1 MLAAVGRIVLL
12 LPRRVALRLGILL
25 ADLFFLFSRREK
37 TVALENLSAAFGAEK
52 NPDDILRICRYCF
65 RNLGK
70 QLMEVLQIP
79 RLTSENLGKL
89 VTCEG
94 RQNIEDA
101 LKAGKGVIILTAH
114 FGNWEL
120 LGAGLNL
127 SGYKL
132 SYIVRPLRSPQM
144 DALLNRI
151 RESAGG
157 KPIPRGASV
166 KGALRCLRRNE
177 LLAILSDIDTKVDGV
192 FVDFFGR
199 PAFTPRGP
207 VSIALRTGAALVPTH
222 VVRQKDDTHVIIAEK
237 ALELKVTGDL
247 EEDIR
252 LNTARSVKIL
262 ESYIRK
268 YPEQWIW
275 VHDRWKTQPNAVS
288 KNHPASS
295 NAR

>member
-1 MLAAVGRIVLL
+1 MGV
-12 LPRRVALRLGILL
+12 LL

-37 TVALENLSAAFGAEK
+37 TVALKNLSAAFGAEK
-52 NPDDILRICRYCF
+52 NPDEILRICRYCF

-70 QLMEVLQIP
+70 QLMEVLQMP
-79 RLTSENLGKL
+79 RLTPENLDRL
-89 VTCEG
+89 VTYEG
-94 RQNIEDA
+94 KQNIDNA

-120 LGAGLNL
+120 LGAGLGL

-132 SYIVRPLRSPQM
+132 NYIFRPLRSRQL

-151 RESAGG
+151 RQGVGG

-166 KGALRCLRRNE
+166 KGALRCLMRNE

-222 VVRQKDDTHVIIAEK
+222 VVRQRDDTHVIVVEK
-237 ALELKVTGDL
+237 ALKLKITGNL

-252 LNTARSVKIL
+252 LNTARGVKIL

-268 YPEQWIW
+268 HPEQWIW
-275 VHDRWKTQPNAVS
+275 VHDRWKTRPDAISDNR
-288 KNHPASS
+288 PASPD
-295 NAR
+295 AR